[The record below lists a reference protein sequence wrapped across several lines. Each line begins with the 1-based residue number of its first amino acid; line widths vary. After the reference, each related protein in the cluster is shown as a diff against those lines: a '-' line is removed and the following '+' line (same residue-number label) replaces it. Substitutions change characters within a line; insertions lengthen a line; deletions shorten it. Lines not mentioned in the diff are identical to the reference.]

1 MQTGN
6 VGNLLLIIVPAVCKE
21 SGSPFGAVDVCNKK
35 GMAYA
40 SLSLAV
46 RQSNFV
52 HLSNWMGSS
61 YQKLDS
67 FELRF

>member
-52 HLSNWMGSS
+52 HLSN
-61 YQKLDS
+61 
-67 FELRF
+67 